1 MKKAAAIAAIFAI
14 LLSLS
19 ACKVHKELTDDELRE
34 SLSNAES
41 QRIAESQSVEAAY
54 SEGVEENIDEV
65 GKTVKNKK
73 LVVKSKTSYGTEC
86 QVFIMDK
93 KGNLDY
99 CMVYRFF
106 DSMSSYK
113 TYRGYPNTD
122 NEKQVKHDDKARMI
136 VYKTQMQ
143 RETDFATLYDEYTG
157 ETAKSYGYTVIE

>member
-73 LVVKSKTSYGTEC
+73 LVVKSSTSYGTEC
-86 QVFIMDK
+86 QAFIMDK

>member
-1 MKKAAAIAAIFAI
+1 MKKAAAIAAIIAI

-19 ACKVHKELTDDELRE
+19 ACKVNKELTDDELRE

-41 QRIAESQSVEAAY
+41 QRIAESQSVEVAY

-65 GKTVKNKK
+65 GKTVMNKR
-73 LVVKSKTSYGTEC
+73 LVVKSSTSYGTEC

>member
-65 GKTVKNKK
+65 GKTEKNKK
-73 LVVKSKTSYGTEC
+73 LVVKSSTSYGTEC
-86 QVFIMDK
+86 QAFIMDK

-157 ETAKSYGYTVIE
+157 ETAKSYGYTGIE